1 MAAASK
7 AMSLELSVSYC
18 EYKEVAMNVVK
29 ILSSAL
35 IPFMLGACSGEDAM
49 EPSSEGVSSADHA
62 TVLDDNP
69 LLTISSLQFGYPPFD
84 LIKNEHFEPAMIQG
98 MAEQRAEIAA
108 IASNVAPPTFENT
121 LVAMEQSGQLLDRA
135 ATVFFGLSSAHTNDD
150 IEAIQVRMS
159 PQFAEHGDAILLDS
173 QLFNRI
179 DALYRE
185 RANLSLDPESLRLL
199 EETYRDFVRAGALL
213 TESGQER
220 MRAINAEMASLQTAF
235 RQNVLSEVNARAIV
249 VDDPEQLDGLSEG
262 EIASAKAAA
271 VERGLED
278 QWVIPLL
285 NTSGQPALARLTH
298 RDLRERIYR
307 ASVGRGSSGG
317 DYDNRQTISKIMTL
331 RAERANLLGY
341 PNHAAFNLENQTAKT
356 TEAVNDR
363 LTGLAPVAVAN
374 AKTEAA
380 QLQALIAA
388 EGGDFD
394 LAAWDWAYYSERLR
408 AQKYDFDESELKPY
422 FELDNVLTRGV
433 FYAAE
438 RLYGI
443 TFELRDDLPVYHE
456 TVRVWEVRNADDS
469 VLALFVEDMYA
480 RASKRGG
487 AWAMSYVSQSGLMGT
502 QPVSA
507 NHLNIPRPPAGEPTL
522 LTWDEVTTLFHEFGH
537 ALHSMFADVQY
548 PSSLSVP
555 RDFVEYPSQ
564 VNEMWAS
571 WPEILS
577 NYAVHYE
584 TGESLSLEL
593 LEKVSASAQF
603 NEGFRSTEYLAA
615 SLLDQ
620 AWHQRSVDELPDAE
634 GVLDFEANALNE
646 AGAYFEVVPPRY
658 RTTYFSHIVGGYSAG
673 YYSYIWSEVLDADTV
688 EWFIENDGL
697 QRDNGDHFRATLL
710 SRGGS
715 EDAMTLYRNFRGRD
729 AALEPLLKRRGLTST
744 VE

>member
-1 MAAASK
+1 
-7 AMSLELSVSYC
+7 
-18 EYKEVAMNVVK
+18 MNTVK
-29 ILSSAL
+29 ILASAL
-35 IPFMLGACSGEDAM
+35 IPLMLGACSGESAM
-49 EPSSEGVSSADHA
+49 ESSADDTAGSDNA

-69 LLTISSLQFGYPPFD
+69 LLTASPLQFGYPPFD
-84 LIKNEHFEPAMIQG
+84 RIKNAHFEPAMVQG
-98 MAEQRAEIAA
+98 MAEQRAEIEA
-108 IASNVAPPTFENT
+108 IASNVEPPTFENT
-121 LVAMEQSGQLLDRA
+121 VVAMEQSGQLLDRSA
-135 ATVFFGLSSAHTNDD
+135 RVFFGLSSAHTNDD

-159 PQFAEHGDAILLDS
+159 PQFAEHGDAILLDAR
-173 QLFNRI
+173 LFERI
-179 DALYRE
+179 DALYRKRE
-185 RANLSLDPESLRLL
+185 QLALNPEALRLL
-199 EETYRDFVRAGALL
+199 EETHKDFVRAGALL
-213 TESGQER
+213 TESEQER
-220 MRAINAEMASLQTAF
+220 MRAINAEMATLQTNF
-235 RQNVLSEVNARAIV
+235 RQNVLSEVNAQAII
-249 VDDPEQLDGLSEG
+249 VDNPEQLDGLSEG

-271 VERGLED
+271 VERDLED

-317 DYDNRQTISKIMTL
+317 DYDNRDTVAKIMKL
-331 RAERANLLGY
+331 RAERAALLGY

-356 TEAVNDR
+356 TEAVNAR
-363 LTGLAPVAVAN
+363 LTSLAPVAVAN
-374 AKTEAA
+374 AKVEASE
-380 QLQALIAA
+380 LQALIKA

-394 LAAWDWAYYSERLR
+394 LAPWDWAYYSERLR
-408 AQKYDFDESELKPY
+408 AQKYAFDESELKPY

-433 FYAAE
+433 FHAAE
-438 RLYGI
+438 QLYGI
-443 TFELRDDLPVYHE
+443 TFSLREDLPVYHE
-456 TVRVWEVRNADDS
+456 TVRVWEVRNADGS
-469 VLALFVEDMYA
+469 VLALFIEDMYA

-507 NHLNIPRPPAGEPTL
+507 NHLNIPRPPEGEPTL

-537 ALHSMFADVQY
+537 ALHAMFADVQY

-564 VNEMWAS
+564 VNEMWAD

-577 NYAVHYE
+577 NYAIHYE
-584 TGESLSLEL
+584 TGEPLSLEL
-593 LEKVSASAQF
+593 LKKVSAASQF

-620 AWHQRSVDELPDAE
+620 AWHQRSAEELPNAE
-634 GVLDFEANALNE
+634 GVLAFEADALND
-646 AGAYFEVVPPRY
+646 AGAYFEAVPPRY

-688 EWFIENDGL
+688 QWFIENGGL
-697 QRDNGDHFRATLL
+697 RRENGDHFRATLL

-715 EDAMTLYRNFRGRD
+715 EDAMSLYRNFRGRD
-729 AALEPLLKRRGLTST
+729 AALEPLLKRRGLMPAT
-744 VE
+744 E

>member
-1 MAAASK
+1 
-7 AMSLELSVSYC
+7 
-18 EYKEVAMNVVK
+18 MNTAK
-29 ILSSAL
+29 ILASAL
-35 IPFMLGACSGEDAM
+35 IPLMLGACSGESAM
-49 EPSSEGVSSADHA
+49 ESSADDTAGSDNA

-69 LLTISSLQFGYPPFD
+69 LLTASPLQFGYPPFD
-84 LIKNEHFEPAMIQG
+84 RIKNAHFEPAMVQG
-98 MAEQRAEIAA
+98 MAEQRAEIEA
-108 IASNVAPPTFENT
+108 IASNVEPPTFENT
-121 LVAMEQSGQLLDRA
+121 VVAMEQSGQLLDRSA
-135 ATVFFGLSSAHTNDD
+135 RVFFGLSSAHTNDD

-159 PQFAEHGDAILLDS
+159 PQFAEHGDAILLDAR
-173 QLFNRI
+173 LFERI
-179 DALYRE
+179 DALYRKRE
-185 RANLSLDPESLRLL
+185 QLALNPEALRLL
-199 EETYRDFVRAGALL
+199 EETHKDFVRAGALL
-213 TESGQER
+213 TESEQER
-220 MRAINAEMASLQTAF
+220 MRAINAEMATLQTNF
-235 RQNVLSEVNARAIV
+235 RQNVLSEVNAQAII
-249 VDDPEQLDGLSEG
+249 VDNPEQLDGLSEG

-271 VERGLED
+271 VERDLED

-317 DYDNRQTISKIMTL
+317 DYDNRDTVAKIMKL
-331 RAERANLLGY
+331 RAERAALLGY

-356 TEAVNDR
+356 TEAVNAR
-363 LTGLAPVAVAN
+363 LTSLAPVAVAN
-374 AKTEAA
+374 AKVEASE
-380 QLQALIAA
+380 LQALIKA

-394 LAAWDWAYYSERLR
+394 LAPWDWAYYSERLR
-408 AQKYDFDESELKPY
+408 AQKYAFDESELKPY

-433 FYAAE
+433 FHAAE
-438 RLYGI
+438 QLYGI
-443 TFELRDDLPVYHE
+443 TFSLREDLPVYHE
-456 TVRVWEVRNADDS
+456 TVRVWEVRNADGS
-469 VLALFVEDMYA
+469 VLALFIEDMYA

-507 NHLNIPRPPAGEPTL
+507 NHLNIPRPPEGEPTL

-537 ALHSMFADVQY
+537 ALHAMFADVQY

-564 VNEMWAS
+564 VNEMWAD

-577 NYAVHYE
+577 NYAIHYE
-584 TGESLSLEL
+584 TGEPLSLEL
-593 LEKVSASAQF
+593 LKKVSAASQF

-620 AWHQRSVDELPDAE
+620 AWHQRSAEELPNAE
-634 GVLDFEANALNE
+634 GVLAFEADALND
-646 AGAYFEVVPPRY
+646 AGAYFEAVPPRY

-688 EWFIENDGL
+688 QWFIENGGL
-697 QRDNGDHFRATLL
+697 RRENGDHFRATLL

-715 EDAMTLYRNFRGRD
+715 EDAMSLYRNFRGRD
-729 AALEPLLKRRGLTST
+729 AALEPLLKRRGLMPAT
-744 VE
+744 E

>member
-1 MAAASK
+1 MAASSK
-7 AMSLELSVSYC
+7 AMSLELSVSYS

-49 EPSSEGVSSADHA
+49 EPSSEGASSADHA

-69 LLTISSLQFGYPPFD
+69 LLTTSSLQFGYPPFD

-185 RANLSLDPESLRLL
+185 RANLSLDPESLRVL

-394 LAAWDWAYYSERLR
+394 LAAWDWSYYSERLR

>member
-1 MAAASK
+1 
-7 AMSLELSVSYC
+7 
-18 EYKEVAMNVVK
+18 MNTAK
-29 ILSSAL
+29 ILASAL
-35 IPFMLGACSGEDAM
+35 IPFMLGACSGESAM
-49 EPSSEGVSSADHA
+49 EPSADDTVGSDNA

-69 LLTISSLQFGYPPFD
+69 LLTASPLQFGYPPFD
-84 LIKNEHFEPAMIQG
+84 RIKNEDFEPAMVQG
-98 MAEQRAEIAA
+98 MAEQRAEIEA
-108 IASNVAPPTFENT
+108 IASNAELPTFENT
-121 LVAMEQSGQLLDRA
+121 VVAMEQSGQLLDRSA
-135 ATVFFGLSSAHTNDD
+135 RVFFGLSSAHTNDD

-173 QLFNRI
+173 RLFKRI
-179 DALYRE
+179 DALYRKRE
-185 RANLSLDPESLRLL
+185 QLALNPEALRLL
-199 EETYRDFVRAGALL
+199 EETHKDFVRAGALL
-213 TESGQER
+213 TESEQKR
-220 MRAINAEMASLQTAF
+220 MRAINAEMATLQTNF
-235 RQNVLSEVNARAIV
+235 RQNVLSEVNAQAII
-249 VDDPEQLDGLSEG
+249 VDNPEQLDGLSEG

-317 DYDNRQTISKIMTL
+317 DYDNRETVAKIMKL
-331 RAERANLLGY
+331 RAERAALLGY

-356 TEAVNDR
+356 TEAVNAR
-363 LTGLAPVAVAN
+363 LTSLAPVAVAN
-374 AKTEAA
+374 AKVEASE
-380 QLQALIAA
+380 LQALIKA

-394 LAAWDWAYYSERLR
+394 LAPWDWAYYSERLR
-408 AQKYDFDESELKPY
+408 AQKYAFDESELKPY

-433 FYAAE
+433 FHAAE
-438 RLYGI
+438 QLYGI
-443 TFELRDDLPVYHE
+443 TFSLREDLPVYHE
-456 TVRVWEVRNADDS
+456 TVRVWEVRNADGS
-469 VLALFVEDMYA
+469 VLALFIEDMYA

-507 NHLNIPRPPAGEPTL
+507 NHLNIPRPPEGEPTL

-537 ALHSMFADVQY
+537 ALHAMFADVQY

-564 VNEMWAS
+564 VNEMWAD

-577 NYAVHYE
+577 NYAIHYE
-584 TGESLSLEL
+584 TGEPLSLEL
-593 LEKVSASAQF
+593 LKKVSAASQF

-620 AWHQRSVDELPDAE
+620 AWHQRSAEELPNAE
-634 GVLDFEANALNE
+634 GVLAFERDALNN
-646 AGAYFEVVPPRY
+646 AGAYFEAVPPRY

-688 EWFIENDGL
+688 QWFIENGGL
-697 QRDNGDHFRATLL
+697 RRENGDHFRATLL

-715 EDAMTLYRNFRGRD
+715 EDAMSLYRNFRGRD
-729 AALEPLLKRRGLTST
+729 AALGPLLKRRGLMPAT
-744 VE
+744 E

>member
-1 MAAASK
+1 
-7 AMSLELSVSYC
+7 
-18 EYKEVAMNVVK
+18 MNVVK
-29 ILSSAL
+29 ILSSVL
-35 IPFMLGACSGEDAM
+35 IPFTLGACSGEDAM
-49 EPSSEGVSSADHA
+49 KPSSEGASSSDHA

-69 LLTISSLQFGYPPFD
+69 LLTTSSLQFGYPPFD

-135 ATVFFGLSSAHTNDD
+135 ATAFFGLSSAHTNDD

-235 RQNVLSEVNARAIV
+235 RQNVLSEVNAQAIV

>member
-1 MAAASK
+1 
-7 AMSLELSVSYC
+7 
-18 EYKEVAMNVVK
+18 MNVVK

-49 EPSSEGVSSADHA
+49 KPSSEGASSSDHA

-69 LLTISSLQFGYPPFD
+69 LLTTSSLQFGYPPFD

-235 RQNVLSEVNARAIV
+235 RQNVLSEVNAQAIV

-341 PNHAAFNLENQTAKT
+341 PNHAAFNLEDQTAKT

>member
-1 MAAASK
+1 
-7 AMSLELSVSYC
+7 
-18 EYKEVAMNVVK
+18 MNTAK
-29 ILSSAL
+29 ILASAL
-35 IPFMLGACSGEDAM
+35 IPLMLGACSGESAM
-49 EPSSEGVSSADHA
+49 ESSADDTAGSDNA

-69 LLTISSLQFGYPPFD
+69 LLTASPLQFGYPPFD
-84 LIKNEHFEPAMIQG
+84 RIKNAHFEPAMVQG
-98 MAEQRAEIAA
+98 MAEQRAEIEA
-108 IASNVAPPTFENT
+108 IASNVEPPTFENT
-121 LVAMEQSGQLLDRA
+121 VVAMEQSGQLLDRSA
-135 ATVFFGLSSAHTNDD
+135 RVFFGLSSAHTNDD

-159 PQFAEHGDAILLDS
+159 PQFAEHGDAILLDAR
-173 QLFNRI
+173 LFERI
-179 DALYRE
+179 DALYRKRE
-185 RANLSLDPESLRLL
+185 QLALNPEALRLL
-199 EETYRDFVRAGALL
+199 KETHKDFVRAGALL
-213 TESGQER
+213 TESEQER
-220 MRAINAEMASLQTAF
+220 MRAINAEMATLQTNF
-235 RQNVLSEVNARAIV
+235 RQNVLSEVNAQAII
-249 VDDPEQLDGLSEG
+249 VDNPEQLDGLSEG

-271 VERGLED
+271 VERDLED

-317 DYDNRQTISKIMTL
+317 DYDNRDTVAKIMKL
-331 RAERANLLGY
+331 RAERAALLGY

-356 TEAVNDR
+356 TEAVNAR
-363 LTGLAPVAVAN
+363 LTSLAPVAVAN
-374 AKTEAA
+374 AKVEASE
-380 QLQALIAA
+380 LQALIKA

-394 LAAWDWAYYSERLR
+394 LAPWDWAYYSERLR
-408 AQKYDFDESELKPY
+408 AQKYAFDESELKPY

-433 FYAAE
+433 FHAAE
-438 RLYGI
+438 QLYGI
-443 TFELRDDLPVYHE
+443 TFSLREDLPVYHE
-456 TVRVWEVRNADDS
+456 TVRVWEVRNADGS
-469 VLALFVEDMYA
+469 VLALFIEDMYA

-507 NHLNIPRPPAGEPTL
+507 NHLNIPRPPEGEPTL

-537 ALHSMFADVQY
+537 ALHAMFADVQY

-564 VNEMWAS
+564 VNEMWAD

-577 NYAVHYE
+577 NYAIHYE
-584 TGESLSLEL
+584 TGEPLSLEL
-593 LEKVSASAQF
+593 LKKVSAASQF

-620 AWHQRSVDELPDAE
+620 AWHQRSAEELPNAE
-634 GVLDFEANALNE
+634 GVLAFEADALND
-646 AGAYFEVVPPRY
+646 AGAYFEAVPPRY

-688 EWFIENDGL
+688 QWFIENGGL
-697 QRDNGDHFRATLL
+697 RRENGDHFRATLL

-715 EDAMTLYRNFRGRD
+715 EDAMSLYRNFRGRD
-729 AALEPLLKRRGLTST
+729 AALEPLLKRRGLMPAT
-744 VE
+744 E

>member
-1 MAAASK
+1 
-7 AMSLELSVSYC
+7 
-18 EYKEVAMNVVK
+18 MNVVK
-29 ILSSAL
+29 ILSSVL
-35 IPFMLGACSGEDAM
+35 IPFTLGACSGEDAM
-49 EPSSEGVSSADHA
+49 KPSSEGASSSDHA

-69 LLTISSLQFGYPPFD
+69 LLTTSSLQFGYPPFD

-235 RQNVLSEVNARAIV
+235 RQNVLSEVNAQAIV

>member
-1 MAAASK
+1 MAASSK

-35 IPFMLGACSGEDAM
+35 IPLMLGACSGEDAM
-49 EPSSEGVSSADHA
+49 EPSSEGASSADHA

-69 LLTISSLQFGYPPFD
+69 LLTTSSLQFGYPPFD

>member
-1 MAAASK
+1 MAASSK
-7 AMSLELSVSYC
+7 AMSLELSVSFS

-62 TVLDDNP
+62 TVLYDNP
-69 LLTISSLQFGYPPFD
+69 LLTTSSLQFGYPPFD

>member
-1 MAAASK
+1 
-7 AMSLELSVSYC
+7 
-18 EYKEVAMNVVK
+18 MNAVK

-49 EPSSEGVSSADHA
+49 KPSSEGASSSDHA

-69 LLTISSLQFGYPPFD
+69 LLTTSSLQFGYPPFD

-394 LAAWDWAYYSERLR
+394 LAAWDWSYYSERLR

>member
-1 MAAASK
+1 
-7 AMSLELSVSYC
+7 
-18 EYKEVAMNVVK
+18 MNVVK
-29 ILSSAL
+29 ILSSVL
-35 IPFMLGACSGEDAM
+35 IPFTLGACSGEDAM
-49 EPSSEGVSSADHA
+49 KPSSEGASSSDHA

-69 LLTISSLQFGYPPFD
+69 LLTTSSLQFGYPPFD

>member
-1 MAAASK
+1 
-7 AMSLELSVSYC
+7 
-18 EYKEVAMNVVK
+18 
-29 ILSSAL
+29 
-35 IPFMLGACSGEDAM
+35 
-49 EPSSEGVSSADHA
+49 
-62 TVLDDNP
+62 
-69 LLTISSLQFGYPPFD
+69 
-84 LIKNEHFEPAMIQG
+84 
-98 MAEQRAEIAA
+98 
-108 IASNVAPPTFENT
+108 
-121 LVAMEQSGQLLDRA
+121 
-135 ATVFFGLSSAHTNDD
+135 
-150 IEAIQVRMS
+150 MS

>member
-1 MAAASK
+1 
-7 AMSLELSVSYC
+7 
-18 EYKEVAMNVVK
+18 
-29 ILSSAL
+29 
-35 IPFMLGACSGEDAM
+35 M
-49 EPSSEGVSSADHA
+49 EPSSEGASSADHA

-69 LLTISSLQFGYPPFD
+69 LLTTSSLQFGYPPFD

-179 DALYRE
+179 DALHRE

-235 RQNVLSEVNARAIV
+235 RQNVLSEVNAQAIV

>member
-1 MAAASK
+1 MAASSK
-7 AMSLELSVSYC
+7 AMSLELSVSFS

-49 EPSSEGVSSADHA
+49 EPSSEGASSADHA
-62 TVLDDNP
+62 AVLYDNP
-69 LLTISSLQFGYPPFD
+69 LLTTSSLQFGYPPFD

>member
-1 MAAASK
+1 
-7 AMSLELSVSYC
+7 
-18 EYKEVAMNVVK
+18 MNTAK
-29 ILSSAL
+29 ILASAL
-35 IPFMLGACSGEDAM
+35 IPLMLGACSGESAM
-49 EPSSEGVSSADHA
+49 EPSADDTA
-62 TVLDDNP
+62 RSDNAAVLDDNP
-69 LLTISSLQFGYPPFD
+69 LLTASSLQFGYPPFD
-84 LIKNEHFEPAMIQG
+84 RIKNEHFEPAMVQG
-98 MAEQRAEIAA
+98 MAEQRAEIEA
-108 IASNVAPPTFENT
+108 IASNVEPPTFENT
-121 LVAMEQSGQLLDRA
+121 VVAMEQSGQLLDRSA
-135 ATVFFGLSSAHTNDD
+135 RVFFGLSSAHTNDD

-159 PQFAEHGDAILLDS
+159 PQFAAHGDAILLDS
-173 QLFNRI
+173 RLFKRI
-179 DALYRE
+179 DALYRKRE
-185 RANLSLDPESLRLL
+185 QLALDPEALRLL
-199 EETYRDFVRAGALL
+199 EETHKDFVRAGALL
-213 TESGQER
+213 TESEQER
-220 MRAINAEMASLQTAF
+220 MRAINAEMATLQTNF
-235 RQNVLSEVNARAIV
+235 RQNVLSEVNAQAII
-249 VDDPEQLDGLSEG
+249 VDNAEQLDGLSEG

-271 VERGLED
+271 VERDLED

-317 DYDNRQTISKIMTL
+317 DYDNRETVAKIMKL
-331 RAERANLLGY
+331 RAERALLLGY

-356 TEAVNDR
+356 TEAVNER
-363 LTGLAPVAVAN
+363 LTSLAPVAVAN
-374 AKTEAA
+374 AKVEASE
-380 QLQALIAA
+380 LQALINA

-394 LAAWDWAYYSERLR
+394 LAPWDWAYYSERLR
-408 AQKYDFDESELKPY
+408 AQKYAFDESELKPY

-433 FYAAE
+433 FHAAE
-438 RLYGI
+438 QLYGI
-443 TFELRDDLPVYHE
+443 TFSLREDLPVYHE

-469 VLALFVEDMYA
+469 VLALFIEDMYA

-507 NHLNIPRPPAGEPTL
+507 NHLNIPRPPEGEPTL

-537 ALHSMFADVQY
+537 ALHAMFADVQY

-564 VNEMWAS
+564 VNEMWAD

-577 NYAVHYE
+577 NYAIHYE
-584 TGESLSLEL
+584 TGEPLSLEL
-593 LEKVSASAQF
+593 LKKVSAASQF

-620 AWHQRSVDELPDAE
+620 AWHQRSAEELPNAE
-634 GVLDFEANALNE
+634 GVLAFEADALND
-646 AGAYFEVVPPRY
+646 AGAYFEAVPPRY

-688 EWFIENDGL
+688 QWFIENGGL
-697 QRDNGDHFRATLL
+697 RRENGDHFRATLL

-715 EDAMTLYRNFRGRD
+715 EDAMSLYRNFRGRD
-729 AALEPLLKRRGLTST
+729 AALEPLLKRRGLMPAT
-744 VE
+744 E

>member
-1 MAAASK
+1 
-7 AMSLELSVSYC
+7 
-18 EYKEVAMNVVK
+18 MNVVK

-49 EPSSEGVSSADHA
+49 EPSSEGASSADHA

-69 LLTISSLQFGYPPFD
+69 LLTTSSLQFGYPPFD

-179 DALYRE
+179 DALHRE

>member
-1 MAAASK
+1 
-7 AMSLELSVSYC
+7 
-18 EYKEVAMNVVK
+18 MNVVK

-49 EPSSEGVSSADHA
+49 KPSSEGASSSDHA

-69 LLTISSLQFGYPPFD
+69 LLTTSSLQFGYPPFD

-179 DALYRE
+179 DVLYRE
-185 RANLSLDPESLRLL
+185 RANLSLEPESLRLL

-220 MRAINAEMASLQTAF
+220 MRAINAEMPSLQTAF
-235 RQNVLSEVNARAIV
+235 RQNVLSEVNAQAIV

-356 TEAVNDR
+356 TEAVNER

>member
-1 MAAASK
+1 
-7 AMSLELSVSYC
+7 
-18 EYKEVAMNVVK
+18 MNTVK
-29 ILSSAL
+29 ILASAL
-35 IPFMLGACSGEDAM
+35 IPLMLGACSGESAM
-49 EPSSEGVSSADHA
+49 EPSADDTAGSDNA

-69 LLTISSLQFGYPPFD
+69 LLTASPLQFGYPPFD
-84 LIKNEHFEPAMIQG
+84 RIKNAHFEPAMVQG
-98 MAEQRAEIAA
+98 MAEQRAEIEA
-108 IASNVAPPTFENT
+108 IASNVEPPTFENT
-121 LVAMEQSGQLLDRA
+121 VVAMEQSGQLLDRSA
-135 ATVFFGLSSAHTNDD
+135 RVFFGLSSAHTNDD

-159 PQFAEHGDAILLDS
+159 PQFAEHGDAILLDAR
-173 QLFNRI
+173 LFERI
-179 DALYRE
+179 DALYRKRE
-185 RANLSLDPESLRLL
+185 QLALNPEALRLL
-199 EETYRDFVRAGALL
+199 EETHKDFVRAGALL
-213 TESGQER
+213 TESEQER
-220 MRAINAEMASLQTAF
+220 MRAINAEMATLQTNF
-235 RQNVLSEVNARAIV
+235 RQNVLSEVNAQAII
-249 VDDPEQLDGLSEG
+249 VDNPEQLDGLSEG

-271 VERGLED
+271 VERDLED

-317 DYDNRQTISKIMTL
+317 DYDNRDTVAKIMKL
-331 RAERANLLGY
+331 RAERAALLGY

-356 TEAVNDR
+356 TEAVNAR
-363 LTGLAPVAVAN
+363 LTSLAPVAVAN
-374 AKTEAA
+374 AKVEASE
-380 QLQALIAA
+380 LQALIKA

-394 LAAWDWAYYSERLR
+394 LAPWDWAYYSERLR
-408 AQKYDFDESELKPY
+408 AQKYAFDESELKPY

-433 FYAAE
+433 FHAAE
-438 RLYGI
+438 QLYGI
-443 TFELRDDLPVYHE
+443 TFSLREDLPVYHE
-456 TVRVWEVRNADDS
+456 TVRVWEVRNADGS
-469 VLALFVEDMYA
+469 VLALFIEDMYA

-507 NHLNIPRPPAGEPTL
+507 NHLNIPRPPEGEPTL

-537 ALHSMFADVQY
+537 ALHAMFADVQY

-564 VNEMWAS
+564 VNEMWAD

-577 NYAVHYE
+577 NYAIHYE
-584 TGESLSLEL
+584 TGEPLSLEL
-593 LEKVSASAQF
+593 LKKVSAASQF

-620 AWHQRSVDELPDAE
+620 AWHQRSAEELPNAE
-634 GVLDFEANALNE
+634 GVLAFEADALND
-646 AGAYFEVVPPRY
+646 AGAYFEAVPPRY

-688 EWFIENDGL
+688 QWFIENGGL
-697 QRDNGDHFRATLL
+697 RRENGDHFRATLL

-715 EDAMTLYRNFRGRD
+715 EDAMSLYRNFRGRD
-729 AALEPLLKRRGLTST
+729 AALEPLLKRRGLMPAT
-744 VE
+744 E